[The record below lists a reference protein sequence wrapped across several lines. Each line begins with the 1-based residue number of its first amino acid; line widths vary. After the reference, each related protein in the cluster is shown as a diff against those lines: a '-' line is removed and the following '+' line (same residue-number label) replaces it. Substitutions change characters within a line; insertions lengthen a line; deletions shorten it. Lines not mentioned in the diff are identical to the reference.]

1 MNEHSGAALHAI
13 GLIELNSI
21 AVGVDVA
28 DAMAKTARVDI
39 LVAKTI
45 CPGKFI
51 TLIGGDVAAVR
62 QAIDAGLAVLPE
74 TVVDH
79 FVIPNVHPSVLPA
92 ISGGNVVDPIAAIG
106 VIETY
111 NVATTIEACDAA
123 VKAAQVEPIRMH
135 LAFGIG
141 GKSYVVLTGDVA
153 DVNAAVEAG
162 AAVAS
167 AKGFLVQCV
176 VIPRPHKQV
185 VEALL

>member
-1 MNEHSGAALHAI
+1 MHAI

-21 AVGVDVA
+21 AVGVEVA
-28 DAMAKTARVDI
+28 DAMAKTAMVEI
-39 LVAKTI
+39 LTAKTI

-62 QAIDAGLAVLPE
+62 QAIGAGLEVLPE

-79 FVIPNVHPSVLPA
+79 FVIPNVHPCVLPA
-92 ISGGNVVDPIAAIG
+92 ISGGNAVDKVAAIG

-123 VKAAQVEPIRMH
+123 VKAARVEPIRMH

-153 DVNAAVEAG
+153 DVDAAVEAG

-176 VIPRPHKQV
+176 VIPRPHRQV